1 MFKVITVLIHIIN
14 LVTILYMIFKEKRSA
29 NNIIAWTLVLYLA
42 PFIGFIVFILIGRK
56 MNKATMFGFKNAE
69 LKYLKI
75 TQTAKERESLKDE
88 NIDIENIDMI
98 RALEATDYSP
108 YRSNNDV
115 YMYSDGTLFFE
126 ELLTSL
132 KKAKQSI
139 NIEFYIFKNDNIG
152 TEILTILEEKS

>member
-56 MNKATMFGFKNAE
+56 MNKANMFGFKNAE
-69 LKYLKI
+69 LKIFENY
-75 TQTAKERESLKDE
+75 TNQVKERESLKDE

-108 YRSNNDV
+108 Y
-115 YMYSDGTLFFE
+115 
-126 ELLTSL
+126 
-132 KKAKQSI
+132 
-139 NIEFYIFKNDNIG
+139 
-152 TEILTILEEKS
+152 